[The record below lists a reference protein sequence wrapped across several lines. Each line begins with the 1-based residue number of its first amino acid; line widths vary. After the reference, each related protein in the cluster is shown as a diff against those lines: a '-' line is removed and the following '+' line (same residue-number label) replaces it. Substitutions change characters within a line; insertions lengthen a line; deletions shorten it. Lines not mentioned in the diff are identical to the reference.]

1 MQKVRNET
9 QRSIKEEKMTMKR
22 IILRQISLLATVAL
36 FTATGCGGCG
46 GDNNENQNP
55 NNTENNT
62 TPNNSAAN
70 NTNNTSCTAGEAGC
84 ACDADGG
91 CADGSMCSGG
101 MCVAVA
107 SSGLSVSSDT
117 ARSCEIL
124 IEEKAGKVLGATY
137 GEGVKG
143 ALRRQAPNVAIA
155 ISASSDAAFPA
166 SVANIQ
172 IEGGDAGSVSIK
184 EARCFDTEGAEIS
197 DAEVTLE

>member
-1 MQKVRNET
+1 
-9 QRSIKEEKMTMKR
+9 MKR
-22 IILRQISLLATVAL
+22 IILRQIGLLATVAL

-62 TPNNSAAN
+62 TPNSTAN
-70 NTNNTSCTAGEAGC
+70 NTTACTAGEVGC

-91 CADGSMCSGG
+91 CAEGAACSGG
-101 MCVAVA
+101 MCVGAA
-107 SSGLSVSSDT
+107 TSGLSVSSDL

-124 IEEKAGKVLGATY
+124 LEEKGGKVLGATY

-143 ALRRQAPNVAIA
+143 ALRRQSPNVAIA

-166 SVANIQ
+166 SVASIQ
-172 IEGGDAGSVSIK
+172 IEGDATTVGVK
-184 EARCFDTEGAEIS
+184 EARCFGAAGDEIG
-197 DAEVTLE
+197 DAEVTLK